1 MGFAVSRR
9 VGGAVVRNRARRRL
23 REAYRRQQHVL
34 RANVDV
40 VFISRPVV
48 LTRRFTDLLEEMRRT
63 LEGLSRATR
72 GEGPG
77 GA

>member
-1 MGFAVSRR
+1 VGFAVSRR

-34 RANVDV
+34 RASVDV

-63 LEGLSRATR
+63 LEGLSRARR

>member
-34 RANVDV
+34 RASVDV

-72 GEGPG
+72 GGGPA

>member
-1 MGFAVSRR
+1 
-9 VGGAVVRNRARRRL
+9 
-23 REAYRRQQHVL
+23 
-34 RANVDV
+34 V

-63 LEGLSRATR
+63 LEGLSRATP
-72 GEGPG
+72 GGGPG